1 VKSIGGNGK
10 KFVHPKVARI
20 IPGIEELMD
29 IKSDNANSDEEKL
42 AFPRL
47 PKQKPNLTIRKESFE
62 SEESTNESLVSEEV
76 QALSP
81 KSKMT
86 RDLVSDYGA

>member
-1 VKSIGGNGK
+1 MKSVGGNGK

-20 IPGIEELMD
+20 IPGIED

>member
-1 VKSIGGNGK
+1 
-10 KFVHPKVARI
+10 
-20 IPGIEELMD
+20 M
-29 IKSDNANSDEEKL
+29 KSDDANSDEQKL
-42 AFPRL
+42 ASPRL

-62 SEESTNESLVSEEV
+62 SEESTNESLLSEEF

-81 KSKMT
+81 KSKMM